1 MLLEAFKNVDQYT
14 MMSLCDVI
22 CQGFQTFKDKLYE
35 LARNV
40 APILIKQYKATGEE
54 QINTI
59 TSLIGKTLIF
69 WRQIGVIECLTC
81 VSNILATKIEPF
93 AKDIIIRSMEIVT
106 YIMRPSGDTEIISVT
121 SSISLYVFSI
131 RSPI

>member
-40 APILIKQYKATGEE
+40 APILIKQYKATSEE

-69 WRQIGVIECLTC
+69 
-81 VSNILATKIEPF
+81 
-93 AKDIIIRSMEIVT
+93 
-106 YIMRPSGDTEIISVT
+106 
-121 SSISLYVFSI
+121 
-131 RSPI
+131 